1 MQLKKLLVPAALC
14 MLSVAA
20 VHAGNR
26 PNILFLLTDDQR
38 DGTLSIEGHP
48 VIKTPN
54 LDRLATDGVRFSNA
68 YISNPICMPS
78 RVSFL
83 SGVYERVHGVGFSS
97 RHELSMEQ
105 WNQTY
110 PQILRRN
117 GYYTG
122 FIGKLGV
129 DKYPYKNGRGG
140 ETFDFW
146 CAHDGWAAFYPK
158 GKKNCIAYE
167 NLKEDIITPMMGE
180 AFENF
185 LEQRDGDK
193 PFCLSVSFSAPHGSI
208 SGSMVP
214 GESGKTRMTHPA
226 NETKK
231 LAGHP
236 IYGDLYRDVKIELP
250 KETGKDAGKYIP
262 TELMNQN
269 GRKNT
274 YSFSYDRKTS
284 LEQHYR
290 YYQLITGIDHV
301 VGQMLAGL
309 EKRGLLDNTII
320 IYSSDHGLLMGEYG
334 MGGKA
339 LAYDLTAKVPFILY
353 DPSLPK
359 DRRGAVLDA
368 FVMNVDVAPTI
379 LAYAGLPEP
388 EICQGRNLIPLL
400 ENPDMPWRDAVFVE
414 NLFVG
419 RDNPFVEAVRFK
431 KWKYVRYFDHSGGWN
446 YNDNEVDFGNN
457 EPVFEQLFDLENDPE
472 ERNNLAATGAAPE
485 TLEMLRKR
493 CRAESKAQI
502 KLRNTARK

>member
-1 MQLKKLLVPAALC
+1 
-14 MLSVAA
+14 ML
-20 VHAGNR
+20 NLPPIR
-26 PNILFLLTDDQR
+26 
-38 DGTLSIEGHP
+38 EG
-48 VIKTPN
+48 
-54 LDRLATDGVRFSNA
+54 LRFSNA

-83 SGVYERVHGVGFSS
+83 TGQYERVHGVGFSS
-97 RHELSMEQ
+97 RHELSMKQ
-105 WNQTY
+105 WKQTY
-110 PQILRRN
+110 PQLLRKN
-117 GYYTG
+117 GYFTG

-129 DKYPYKNGRGG
+129 DKYPFKNGRGG

-146 CAHDGWAAFYPK
+146 CAHDGWAAFFPK

-167 NLKEDIITPMMGE
+167 GLKEDIITPMMGE

-185 LEQRDGDK
+185 LNQKDADK

-208 SGSMVP
+208 TGSMIP
-214 GESGKTRMTHPA
+214 WEQGKGRMKHPA
-226 NETKK
+226 NGNKR

-250 KETGKDAGKYIP
+250 VETATDAGQFIP
-262 TELMNQN
+262 SELMKQD

-274 YSFSYDRKTS
+274 YSFSYDLKTS

-301 VGQMLAGL
+301 VGRMIQGL
-309 EKRGLLDNTII
+309 EKRGLLENTII

-359 DRRGAVLDA
+359 DRRGEVLDA
-368 FVMNVDVAPTI
+368 LVMNVDVAPTI
-379 LAYAGLPEP
+379 LDYAGLPELDF
-388 EICQGRNLIPLL
+388 CQGRSLVPLVQ
-400 ENPDMPWRDAVFVE
+400 NPDIPWRDSVFIE

-431 KWKYVRYFDHSGGWN
+431 KWKYVRYFDHSKGWN
-446 YNDNEVDFGNN
+446 YDDKDVDFRNQT
-457 EPVFEQLFDLENDPE
+457 PVFEQLFDLERDPE
-472 ERNNLAATGAAPE
+472 ERVNLMETGAFPE
-485 TLEMLRKR
+485 TLEQLRKK
-493 CRAESKAQI
+493 CRSESKAMI
-502 KLRNTARK
+502 EFRNAFRKRISSLNLSHPHGIWMGRGKVGPYRRGVRPHEWLCD